1 MTNSNNVNVNVTAAN
16 QVAVISGVNS
26 SVTPNLT
33 VEAKGAKTV
42 NTQPRYTNLVKSLK
56 AETNFKLAYDTNFR
70 NNFSKYLNA
79 VDQKAF
85 RMAVN
90 DHIADLM
97 LNGYEAPNF
106 AKDHPMFKKSI
117 TGLISAKINDQV
129 LADRKALKFANTV
142 INMAKLFD
150 AIAANPSLVYEATS
164 QYDMN
169 GNLLP
174 NPLANVFA
182 YMAKFSVE
190 KLNRNNKI
198 SVDAYNKCVSMG
210 EKMKRL
216 S

>member
-1 MTNSNNVNVNVTAAN
+1 MTNTNANVNVTTTAAN
-16 QVAVISGVNS
+16 QVAAIAGS
-26 SVTPNLT
+26 SVSNST
-33 VEAKGAKTV
+33 VEAKGAK
-42 NTQPRYTNLVKSLK
+42 NMKTQPRYTNLVKALK
-56 AETNFKLAYDTNFR
+56 AETNFKLAYDSDFR

-85 RMAVN
+85 RDAVN
-90 DHIADLM
+90 DQVTELL

-117 TGLISAKINDQV
+117 TGLISAQINDQV

-169 GNLLP
+169 GIYYLTLW
-174 NPLANVFA
+174 LTCLHTW
-182 YMAKFSVE
+182 
-190 KLNRNNKI
+190 LNSRSKSLTGTI
-198 SVDAYNKCVSMG
+198 RS
-210 EKMKRL
+210 L
-216 S
+216 